1 MKPVVAIV
9 GRANVG
15 KSTLFNRLTDTR
27 RAIVDDFAGVTR
39 DRLYEDVTWSG
50 KTFTLI
56 DTGGIELKSDDE
68 ILKNVRF
75 QAEIAIEESDVILYV
90 VDVTTGVTSEDEAV
104 AQMLRKS
111 GKPVI
116 LVVNKVEQFD
126 DLTDVYEFYSLG
138 MDELIPI
145 SASHG
150 TNTGDLLDA
159 VYARLEEIPEAIDEE
174 DDRVHIAVVGRPNV
188 GKSSLTNAII
198 GEERSIVSNV
208 AGTTRDATDTVV
220 ENEHGKFVFID
231 TAGIRRKSKVEEA
244 IERYSV
250 LRAYMAIDRSNVCI
264 IMIDATRGF
273 SEQDSKIAGYA
284 HEQGKAC
291 IIAVNKWDA
300 VEDKTDKTMQEMKKK
315 LENDFSFMPYAPMIF
330 ISAMTGQRVG
340 NLYEMIKKVDEQ
352 NARRISTGML
362 NDMLSYATARVQ
374 PPSDKGKRLKIYY
387 MTQVSTRPPAFAC
400 FVNKAELFH
409 FSYQRYLENQIRE
422 NFGFEGTP
430 IRMLVREK
438 GEKNK

>member
-188 GKSSLTNAII
+188 GKSSLSNAII

-208 AGTTRDATDTVV
+208 AGTTRDAIDSTFTHDG
-220 ENEHGKFVFID
+220 EEFVIVD
-231 TAGIRRKSKVEEA
+231 TAGMRKRGKIDMA
-244 IERYSV
+244 TERYSV
-250 LRAYMAIDRSNVCI
+250 M
-264 IMIDATRGF
+264 
-273 SEQDSKIAGYA
+273 
-284 HEQGKAC
+284 H
-291 IIAVNKWDA
+291 KWDLI
-300 VEDKTDKTMQEMKKK
+300 EKDDKTMKTYTEKIKSQ
-315 LENDFSFMPYAPMIF
+315 LLFMSYAPIIF
-330 ISAMTGQRVG
+330 VSALTGQRVG
-340 NLYEMIKKVDEQ
+340 
-352 NARRISTGML
+352 RIIDIVKAVAETRLMRLPTSL
-362 NDMLSYATARVQ
+362 VNEIVRDAVLKN
-374 PPSDKGKRLKIYY
+374 PPPTDKGKRLKIFYA
-387 MTQVSTRPPAFAC
+387 TQVDVAPPTFAL
-400 FVNKAELFH
+400 FVNDAELMH
-409 FSYQRYLENQIRE
+409 FSYLRYLENCIRKH
-422 NFGFEGTP
+422 FAFEGTT
-430 IRMLVREK
+430 IRLELR
-438 GEKNK
+438 NKKEG

>member
-39 DRLYEDVTWSG
+39 DRLYEEVTWSG

-208 AGTTRDATDTVV
+208 AGTTRDAIDSTFTHDG
-220 ENEHGKFVFID
+220 EKFVIVD
-231 TAGIRRKSKVEEA
+231 TAGMRKRGKIDMA
-244 IERYSV
+244 TERYSV
-250 LRAYMAIDRSNVCI
+250 MRALRAVDRSDVALFVINAEEGLI
-264 IMIDATRGF
+264 
-273 SEQDSKIAGYA
+273 EQDKKVAGYV
-284 HEQGKAC
+284 HEQGKGL
-291 IIAVNKWDA
+291 IIVVNKWDLI
-300 VEDKTDKTMQEMKKK
+300 EKDDKTMKTYTEKIKSQ
-315 LENDFSFMPYAPMIF
+315 LLFMSYAPIIF
-330 ISAMTGQRVG
+330 VSALTGQRVG
-340 NLYEMIKKVDEQ
+340 
-352 NARRISTGML
+352 RIIDIVKAVAETRLMRLPTSL
-362 NDMLSYATARVQ
+362 VNEIVRDAVLKN
-374 PPSDKGKRLKIYY
+374 PPPTDKGKRLKIFYA
-387 MTQVSTRPPAFAC
+387 TQVDVAPPTFAL
-400 FVNKAELFH
+400 FVNDAELMH
-409 FSYQRYLENQIRE
+409 FSYLRYLENCIRKH
-422 NFGFEGTP
+422 FAFEGTT
-430 IRMLVREK
+430 IRLELR
-438 GEKNK
+438 NKKEG